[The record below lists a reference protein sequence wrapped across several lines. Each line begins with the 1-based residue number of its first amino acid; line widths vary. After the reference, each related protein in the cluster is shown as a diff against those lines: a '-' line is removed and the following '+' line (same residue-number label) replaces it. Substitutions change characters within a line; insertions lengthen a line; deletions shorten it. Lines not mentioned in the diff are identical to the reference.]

1 MTSWLKKG
9 IVLAGVLLLGGS
21 ATARA
26 SIQDVMVVKV
36 PFPFVV
42 EGRTLPAGQY
52 VVQRDDG
59 VPSVLMLKGDKGN
72 RAFSFVGTEPAAGRD
87 PAGDKP
93 ALSFV
98 HRGNQYRLSTVWE
111 AGDRGES
118 VPVQ

>member
-9 IVLAGVLLLGGS
+9 IGLAGLVLLAGS
-21 ATARA
+21 GTARA

-42 EGRTLPAGQY
+42 EGRTMPAGQY
-52 VVQRDDG
+52 VVQRDDSM
-59 VPSVLMLKGDKGN
+59 PSVLMLEGEHGN
-72 RAFSFVGTEPAAGRD
+72 RAFTFVETEPASGRD

-93 ALSFV
+93 TLSFA
-98 HRGNQYRLSTVWE
+98 HQGRQYRLMTVWE

-118 VPVQ
+118 VPTE